1 MLIFIIHNTLF
12 ALQIMI
18 HNSMKSAMILNKK
31 FTYENELNTGKS
43 VVLTELIFFY
53 MFEEWLR
60 N

>member
-1 MLIFIIHNTLF
+1 
-12 ALQIMI
+12 
-18 HNSMKSAMILNKK
+18 MKSAMILNKK

>member
-1 MLIFIIHNTLF
+1 
-12 ALQIMI
+12 
-18 HNSMKSAMILNKK
+18 MKSAMILNKK
-31 FTYENELNTGKS
+31 FTYENELNIGKS